1 MKQITIFWEAVSIEI
16 LPMALKKA
24 TELHLANWNFQQLN
38 LKARQITLIKNKF
51 IVWDRT
57 SKLVHLIISQP
68 HFYEDAIWFLSSP
81 QCGIYL
87 CNALTTDFQS
97 TQTQTEPEV
106 DSFQMWR
113 MKMIQ
118 LENLLPDHS

>member
-1 MKQITIFWEAVSIEI
+1 MKQITIFWEAVSVEI
-16 LPMALKKA
+16 LSMALKKA
-24 TELHLANWNFQQLN
+24 TELHLANWTFQQLN
-38 LKARQITLIKNKF
+38 LKVRQITLIKNKF
-51 IVWDRT
+51 IVWDGT

-81 QCGIYL
+81 QRGIYL
-87 CNALTTDFQS
+87 CNTLTTDFQS